1 MSSVSM
7 KFREQLKRQLGF
19 LERSCSLYDMGNQ
32 EEAIRIATCIRV
44 LVYDSKQSK
53 SISLLTHLNARTINL
68 FTSYLEPP
76 EGENGYVAMTAFAM
90 GVINMGKGGEY
101 GYGPNLDDFSPS
113 SAVLPVDEWWNQ
125 IVWSPKLSR
134 RDIVLTA
141 ANQDGGAHVDS
152 KVDPKYKSL
161 ADDALMDKFIIRKAG
176 KEYYQSFSDMHLM
189 TLRTMG
195 NELLKSPELLR
206 LLR

>member
-1 MSSVSM
+1 MSSANM
-7 KFREQLKRQLGF
+7 KFIKHLKRQLGF
-19 LERSCSLYDMGNQ
+19 LKRSCSLYDMGNQ

-44 LVYDSKQSK
+44 LVHDTNQ

-68 FTSYLEPP
+68 FTTYLEPP
-76 EGENGYVAMTAFAM
+76 EGENGYEVMTALAM

-101 GYGPNLDDFSPS
+101 GYGPNLDDFSSS

-161 ADDALMDKFIIRKAG
+161 ADDALMDKITIRFDG
-176 KEYYQSFSDMHLM
+176 KEYHQSFSDMHLM

-195 NELLKSPELLR
+195 NELLKSPDLLR
-206 LLR
+206 LLDN